1 MSKRTKNRVKKQRIS
16 AFPILN
22 PNAAG
27 IDVSDKE
34 MMVCVPGDRC
44 DEPIQLFGT
53 FTADLHTIARHLQS
67 CKIDTVAMES
77 TGVYWIPLY
86 LVLQDYGFD
95 IYLVNAKH
103 VKNVTGRK
111 DDEEDAAWIQRLH
124 SCGLLNRSF
133 QPDNNTR
140 RLRSLVR
147 HRKNLIN
154 SQSKHVNRLE
164 KTMELMNIK
173 LHTVISDI
181 LGKSGMSILDAII
194 NKKERNAQVLS
205 RLVDPRIQADRET
218 IIKSLEADWREE
230 HLFELQQYYELYNVY
245 QQKIKELDAEIEK
258 ALLDISGID
267 AIGQKDVKERVKKS
281 RKLKKNEYSFDASY
295 YLHNITGVNP
305 TEIFGIGDTIALEIF
320 SEIGSDMS
328 RFPSSKHFCAW
339 LGLSPNTKIS
349 GGKVVSS
356 KLLKKNQ
363 NAGQAFR
370 MAANSVWRSKN
381 ELGNFY
387 RRIKSR
393 SGSRVA
399 TVATARKMATIY
411 YMMMVNKEAFNP
423 QALNEYQKCYKEKK
437 IRRLENQL
445 AKLRSAS

>member
-1 MSKRTKNRVKKQRIS
+1 MSKSTKKQVKKKRI
-16 AFPILN
+16 AVFPILH

-44 DEPIQLFGT
+44 DEPIQVFGT
-53 FTADLHTIARHLQS
+53 FTDDLHAIARHLKS
-67 CKIDTVAMES
+67 CRIDTVAMES
-77 TGVYWIPLY
+77 TGVYWVPLF

-95 IYLVNAKH
+95 VYLVNAKH

-133 QPDNNTR
+133 QLDNDTR

-147 HRKNLIN
+147 HRKNLIR
-154 SQSKHVNRLE
+154 SQSSHVNRLQ

-194 NKKERNAQVLS
+194 NKGERDARILS
-205 RLVDPRIQADRET
+205 QLADPRIKADRET
-218 IIKSLEADWREE
+218 IVKSLEADWREE
-230 HLFELQQYYELYNVY
+230 HLFELKQYYELYHIY
-245 QQKIKELDAEIEK
+245 QQKIKELEAEIERV
-258 ALLDISGID
+258 LLDITVND
-267 AIGQKDVKERVKKS
+267 TIGQTDMKDMARKT
-281 RKLKKNEYSFDASY
+281 RKLKKNEYSFDVSF
-295 YLHNITGVNP
+295 YLQQITGVNP
-305 TEIFGIGDTIALEIF
+305 MEIFGVGDTTALEIY
-320 SEIGSDMS
+320 SEVGGDMS

-349 GGKVVSS
+349 GGKIISS
-356 KLLKKNQ
+356 KVMKKKH

-370 MAANSVWRSKN
+370 MAASTVWRSNN

-393 SGSRVA
+393 GGSAVA
-399 TVATARKMATIY
+399 TVATARKIATIY
-411 YMMMVNKEAFNP
+411 YMMMVKKQSFNP
-423 QALNEYQKCYKEKK
+423 QALNEYQQCYKEKK

-445 AKLRSAS
+445 AKLRAAS